1 MAESEQQQAVRSG
14 VVRDC
19 AVLMTDIAG
28 AVELRSRLGD
38 PAGARIRDL
47 LDAIIAAARS
57 RGGIFIKS
65 YGDDIL
71 AVFEREPLVAAAEV
85 AAQAHQLAEAAGLRL
100 YAGLHAGPVE
110 FFDSDGR
117 TDVMGQ
123 AVNIAARLHKLID
136 DVPGN
141 IFLAAESV
149 KQLPQDL
156 QARATRFG
164 RRRLKG
170 IGQVEVWTLGWR
182 PDAELD
188 CTMSFND
195 RTGVWPAQTLNL
207 HLGQQ
212 ILGFPP
218 DGVRRSVGRAA
229 GCTLCVPDA
238 ERRVSSTHLLL
249 EFMEGRWFAADVS
262 RNGTWLRDQDSVLRL
277 PPGKQFLLPRS
288 GALCLGRPF
297 GQDAGGGF
305 TLEFRLSGA

>member
-1 MAESEQQQAVRSG
+1 MAESEQQALHSG
-14 VVRDC
+14 EVRDC
-19 AVLMTDIAG
+19 AVLITDIAG

-38 PAGARIRDL
+38 PAGARIRGI
-47 LDAIIAAARS
+47 LDAIIAAARA

-71 AVFEREPLVAAAEV
+71 AVFERDLAAAAEV
-85 AAQAHQLAEAAGLRL
+85 AVQANLLAEAAGLRL

-110 FFDSDGR
+110 FFDSEGR
-117 TDVMGQ
+117 IDVMGQ

-149 KQLPQDL
+149 TQLPQ
-156 QARATRFG
+156 AMKTRATRFG
-164 RRRLKG
+164 QRRLKG
-170 IGQVEVWTLGWR
+170 IGPMDVWTLNWR

-188 CTMSFND
+188 TTMSFSE
-195 RTGVWPAQTLNL
+195 RTGAWVAQALNL
-207 HLGQQ
+207 HLGPEVR
-212 ILGFPP
+212 GFPP

-229 GCTLCVPDA
+229 DCTLCVPDA

-249 EFMEGRWFAADVS
+249 EFMDGRWFAADVS
-262 RNGTWLRDQDSVLRL
+262 RNGTWLKERDNVLRL
-277 PPGKQFLLPRS
+277 PPGKQFLLPRA

-297 GQDAGGGF
+297 GQDEDGSF
-305 TLEFRLSGA
+305 TLEFHLSIA

>member
-1 MAESEQQQAVRSG
+1 MDESEPQALRSG
-14 VVRDC
+14 EVRDC
-19 AVLMTDIAG
+19 AVLITDIAG

-38 PAGARIRDL
+38 PAGARIRGI
-47 LDAIIAAARS
+47 LDAIIAAARA

-71 AVFEREPLVAAAEV
+71 AVFEREPLAAAAEV
-85 AAQAHQLAEAAGLRL
+85 AVQAQLLAEASGLRL

-110 FFDSDGR
+110 FFDSEGR
-117 TDVMGQ
+117 IDVMGQ

-149 KQLPQDL
+149 AQLPAEQK
-156 QARATRFG
+156 ARATRFG

-170 IGQVEVWTLGWR
+170 IGPVEVWTLNWR

-188 CTMSFND
+188 TTMSFGE
-195 RTGVWPAQTLNL
+195 RTGAWTAQALNL
-207 HLGQQ
+207 RLGQQ
-212 ILGFPP
+212 MLGLPP
-218 DGVRRSVGRAA
+218 DAVRRSVGRAA

-249 EFMEGRWFAADVS
+249 EFLDGRWFAADVS
-262 RNGTWLRDQDSVLRL
+262 RNGTWLKERDNVLRL
-277 PPGKQFLLPRS
+277 PPGRQFLLPRT

-297 GQDAGGGF
+297 GQDEGGCF
-305 TLEFRLSGA
+305 TLEFHLGGL